1 MDLAGSFDRESLSP
15 EQLLDCGDVLVH
27 LRDRAEPD
35 PDTGPAP
42 EAVPRAIR
50 TGTFAALLFIG
61 FTGDFTLGILGEA
74 KLVAS
79 GGKVGGLGR
88 SNGLGVRC
96 TARLGVGHWIAG
108 CSGVTR
114 VWPPG
119 RRWGRQ
125 EERSG
130 EGGWVSSHSSEKE
143 DTPVFPEP
151 SYGLPHCD
159 TDTRPTRTVG
169 TPSSSTSM

>member
-1 MDLAGSFDRESLSP
+1 MLRE
-15 EQLLDCGDVLVH
+15 GN
-27 LRDRAEPD
+27 
-35 PDTGPAP
+35 
-42 EAVPRAIR
+42 
-50 TGTFAALLFIG
+50 
-61 FTGDFTLGILGEA
+61 
-74 KLVAS
+74 LVAS
-79 GGKVGGLGR
+79 GGKMEGMALEM
-88 SNGLGVRC
+88 GLGVRY

-130 EGGWVSSHSSEKE
+130 EGGWVSSHSSDEE

-151 SYGLPHCD
+151 SYGLPHRD
-159 TDTRPTRTVG
+159 TDTRPTSTVG